1 VRGVDGPSSA
11 ADAFAAAWSQRAGLA
26 IRVHGK
32 SRVYRLTETAPVSN
46 GSAGSGPAE
55 NGPAG
60 RLRLA
65 AAADRVLL
73 VAWLRAFGAEVGEL
87 AGSPEADADDLL
99 SYGGAAFWEAAGQP
113 VAMATITRPVARTV
127 RLSMLYT
134 PPECRRNGY
143 AAAVMRAVSRAAL
156 AGQAREVVLI
166 TDESSPQRLAAR
178 LGYELIGERAVLRFG
193 PQTGPQP
200 RLRG

>member
-1 VRGVDGPSSA
+1 
-11 ADAFAAAWSQRAGLA
+11 
-26 IRVHGK
+26 
-32 SRVYRLTETAPVSN
+32 
-46 GSAGSGPAE
+46 
-55 NGPAG
+55 
-60 RLRLA
+60 
-65 AAADRVLL
+65 
-73 VAWLRAFGAEVGEL
+73 
-87 AGSPEADADDLL
+87 
-99 SYGGAAFWEAAGQP
+99 
-113 VAMATITRPVARTV
+113 MATITRPVARTV
-127 RLSMLYT
+127 RLNMLYT

-166 TDESSPQRLAAR
+166 TDESGPQRLAAR

>member
-1 VRGVDGPSSA
+1 VM
-11 ADAFAAAWSQRAGLA
+11 
-26 IRVHGK
+26 
-32 SRVYRLTETAPVSN
+32 
-46 GSAGSGPAE
+46 
-55 NGPAG
+55 
-60 RLRLA
+60 
-65 AAADRVLL
+65 
-73 VAWLRAFGAEVGEL
+73 
-87 AGSPEADADDLL
+87 
-99 SYGGAAFWEAAGQP
+99 